1 MVVLVNAH
9 PLGCAANQCLCP
21 SGNMNNGRHKALT
34 VRIRDQNGKA
44 RVHYAGQGVGRAKVD
59 ADDIAH
65 IRTVAAVCD
74 RRQLPPR

>member
-1 MVVLVNAH
+1 
-9 PLGCAANQCLCP
+9 
-21 SGNMNNGRHKALT
+21 MNNGRRKALT

-44 RVHYAGQGVGRAKVD
+44 RVHYAGQRVGRAKVD

-74 RRQLPPR
+74 RR